1 MKRVIIVRHAKAV
14 PYGYDDDFT
23 RDLTDR
29 GVNDARHI
37 GTELKKMG
45 IKPDVIISSAANRAI
60 QTATIFAENMN
71 FDKKNI
77 DEIED
82 IYHGLNTFGF
92 LNLIQKLPEEAKTAF
107 FFGHNP
113 SFQYFAGNLIELF
126 HDAMPTCSTVAI
138 DFNVD
143 SWKKVE
149 ARTGKKAF
157 QLIPAMFKLDM
168 D

>member
-29 GVNDARHI
+29 GINDANNI
-37 GTELKKMG
+37 GRELKKLG
-45 IKPDVIISSAANRAI
+45 ISPDKMFSSPANRAL
-60 QTATIFAENMN
+60 QTAHIFAENMD
-71 FDKKNI
+71 FDKNMVI
-77 DEIED
+77 EIEN
-82 IYHGLNTFGF
+82 IYNGLTTSGF
-92 LNLIQKLPEEAKTAF
+92 LGLIKGLPEDAKTAF

-113 SFQYFAGNLIELF
+113 SFQYFANNLLERF
-126 HDAMPTCSTVAI
+126 HDDMPTCSTIAI

-149 ARTGKKAF
+149 ARTGRKAF
-157 QLIPAMFKLDM
+157 QLIPAMFK
-168 D
+168 